1 MTALLHRLTRIPS
14 TMDLLHTLAAQGA
27 EAGTAVVAEE
37 QTGGRGS
44 RGRSWHSPR
53 GGLWLS
59 LLYRPAWTVGAEVA
73 GIRVG
78 LAVAEALAEMA
89 GADTFRLKWPNDLM
103 AGPRKLGGIL
113 CEARWQGEVPTW
125 VAVGIGL
132 NVENPVPDSL
142 SGVATNLAEYIPGTT
157 VDSLLPGLLGRLRAV
172 ELAAGQLSP
181 DELSRFAVRDWLRG
195 RALRQPAAGVADG
208 IAEDG
213 ALLVRTADGRI
224 ESVRAGTVELADPP
238 IRA

>member
-1 MTALLHRLTRIPS
+1 
-14 TMDLLHTLAAQGA
+14 MDLLHTLAAEGA

-78 LAVAEALAEMA
+78 LAVAEALAELA
-89 GADTFRLKWPNDLM
+89 GADAFRLKWPNDLM
-103 AGPRKLGGIL
+103 AGQRKLGGIL

-125 VAVGIGL
+125 VAVGVGL
-132 NVENPVPDSL
+132 NVENPVPETL
-142 SGVATNLAEYIPGTT
+142 REVATNLAEFMPGAT
-157 VDSLLPGLLGRLRAV
+157 VDALLPGLLARLRAV

-181 DELSRFAVRDWLRG
+181 GELSRFGFRDWLRG

-224 ESVRAGTVELADPP
+224 VAVRAGTVELADPTTG
-238 IRA
+238 A